1 MIERRTRRWE
11 SSTRP
16 RTLLAEHNETI
27 DSGIDQ
33 AASFVN
39 EKTGGQHGEQI
50 AGASD
55 TVKDKIDEFAGTS
68 PVAPEA
74 DPLAHDEPIAQP
86 DPGQP
91 SQSG

>member
-1 MIERRTRRWE
+1 MGIFDKAKD
-11 SSTRP
+11 
-16 RTLLAEHNETI
+16 LLAEHNETI

-33 AASFVN
+33 AATFVD
-39 EKTGGQHGEQI
+39 EKTGGKHSDQI

-74 DPLAHDEPIAQP
+74 DPLAHEEPIAQP

-91 SQSG
+91 GPTA